1 MRRRVGPTPAASSS
15 PSSGKEPH
23 SMSRIGKKPV
33 PVPNGVTVT
42 LTGNTISVKGPK
54 GELSR
59 KLHPDMQI
67 AVEDGTVN
75 VTRPSDEQN
84 HRALHG
90 LTRSLI
96 ADMVEG
102 VTNGYRKQL
111 EITGVGYKAEVKPF
125 GLQLALG
132 FSHPVEYRAPAGI
145 KLSAPQPTAVV
156 IEGADKEKVGQVAAE
171 IRALRKPEPYKG
183 KGVKYQGEQVRRKA
197 GKAGGK

>member
-1 MRRRVGPTPAASSS
+1 
-15 PSSGKEPH
+15 
-23 SMSRIGKKPV
+23 MSRIGRKPV

-42 LTGNTISVKGPK
+42 VSGPAITVKGPK

-59 KLHPDMQI
+59 KLHPDMKVK
-67 AVEDGTVN
+67 VENGN
-75 VTRPSDEQN
+75 VTVDRPSDEDR

-96 ADMVEG
+96 ANMVEG
-102 VTNGYRKQL
+102 VTQGYKKQL

-132 FSHPVEYRAPAGI
+132 YSHPVEYRAPAGI
-145 KLSAPQPTAVV
+145 KLSAPQPIVVV

-183 KGVKYQGEQVRRKA
+183 KGVRYQGEQIRRKA